1 MGKGCSRFHRDTFQH
16 IKKYGQ
22 DVLRWNEFF
31 LRRDCRHVSLNSL
44 GAVTMS
50 QQDLIDIALTDT
62 WRPSSNFD
70 SNIRQYLLRICL
82 PPEIIRKPR
91 IDTKNVKKII
101 KTKFFV
107 EAQQHKSLESLL
119 AVSKGFASN
128 FTGNIK

>member
-1 MGKGCSRFHRDTFQH
+1 
-16 IKKYGQ
+16 
-22 DVLRWNEFF
+22 
-31 LRRDCRHVSLNSL
+31 
-44 GAVTMS
+44 MS